1 MVDLNKALQNKKG
14 GIFIVSNI
22 ADKNAIDSAINQH
35 QLRQLL
41 DGKTEQEQSD
51 LLLKQITRS
60 DQLTCYSIN
69 TDIAFN
75 LDHFIAEVEKSAYQA
90 QSSSKDSTS
99 TDKDY
104 DPIFIISL
112 DENDREQYSAAIKDA
127 LISRNYTAY
136 IASIASGY
144 NSVAEA
150 QKKLRDGFFQALVNV
165 YRNPDN
171 KFQNFLDALRKS
183 HAPLISSGL
192 PSLNKA
198 LNGGL
203 DAQLYVLGAPS
214 SIGKT
219 TFALQLA
226 DHIAAQQNY
235 VLYFALEMSANQLY
249 AKTLNR
255 LSYIDSNYGVN
266 YSDELPTP
274 DVSTILHGSLK
285 KTWPKGSNTL
295 LILSKA
301 LEQSG
306 DLSQYKRIYDDYDLQ
321 RPTIS
326 QIKKYVTEFV
336 IHNPIKPVVI
346 IDYLQLIQSEPENSR
361 ETDKQRITNAIV
373 QLKALSRA
381 YHIPI
386 VVISSFNR
394 SAYNDVNADMTA
406 FKESGDIDYSAEVL
420 MTLNYDFSKTK
431 IDNVEGMHD
440 KGFKGKNVQQWL
452 NETKGD
458 VREAFNIAKRQT
470 TRYITLNILKNRF
483 GAIPAPTTLITKP
496 QHDIF
501 YAINSK
507 GKVEKPKADIKNLI
521 ALKDNRIIY
530 ADKQSNICNWSKNN

>member
-51 LLLKQITRS
+51 LLLKQFTRS

-226 DHIAAQQNY
+226 DHIAAQQDY

-440 KGFKGKNVQQWL
+440 KGFKGKTVQQWL

-530 ADKQSNICNWSKNN
+530 ADKQSNDM

>member
-1 MVDLNKALQNKKG
+1 M
-14 GIFIVSNI
+14 
-22 ADKNAIDSAINQH
+22 
-35 QLRQLL
+35 
-41 DGKTEQEQSD
+41 
-51 LLLKQITRS
+51 
-60 DQLTCYSIN
+60 
-69 TDIAFN
+69 
-75 LDHFIAEVEKSAYQA
+75 
-90 QSSSKDSTS
+90 
-99 TDKDY
+99 
-104 DPIFIISL
+104 
-112 DENDREQYSAAIKDA
+112 
-127 LISRNYTAY
+127 
-136 IASIASGY
+136 
-144 NSVAEA
+144 
-150 QKKLRDGFFQALVNV
+150 
-165 YRNPDN
+165 
-171 KFQNFLDALRKS
+171 
-183 HAPLISSGL
+183 
-192 PSLNKA
+192 
-198 LNGGL
+198 
-203 DAQLYVLGAPS
+203 
-214 SIGKT
+214 
-219 TFALQLA
+219 
-226 DHIAAQQNY
+226 
-235 VLYFALEMSANQLY
+235 
-249 AKTLNR
+249 
-255 LSYIDSNYGVN
+255 
-266 YSDELPTP
+266 
-274 DVSTILHGSLK
+274 
-285 KTWPKGSNTL
+285 
-295 LILSKA
+295 
-301 LEQSG
+301 
-306 DLSQYKRIYDDYDLQ
+306 
-321 RPTIS
+321 
-326 QIKKYVTEFV
+326 TEFV

-440 KGFKGKNVQQWL
+440 KGFKGKTVQQWL

-530 ADKQSNICNWSKNN
+530 ADKQSNDM

>member
-35 QLRQLL
+35 QLRQL

-90 QSSSKDSTS
+90 QGSSKDSTS
-99 TDKDY
+99 TDKNY
-104 DPIFIISL
+104 DPLFIISL
-112 DENDREQYSAAIKDA
+112 DENDKEQYSAAIKDA

-203 DAQLYVLGAPS
+203 DVQLYVLGAPS

-440 KGFKGKNVQQWL
+440 KGFKGKTVQQWL

>member
-1 MVDLNKALQNKKG
+1 MVDNVNRPLLNKKG
-14 GIFIVSNI
+14 GIFIVSTV
-22 ADKNAIDSAINQH
+22 ADKTAIDDAINNH
-35 QLRQLL
+35 QLKQL
-41 DGKTEQEQSD
+41 DGKPIQEQTD
-51 LLLKQITRS
+51 ILIDQYTRS
-60 DQLTCYSIN
+60 DQITCYSIN

-75 LDHFIAEVEKSAYQA
+75 LDHFIDEVEKSACQLR
-90 QSSSKDSTS
+90 SSSNNSTL
-99 TDKDY
+99 TDNEY

-112 DENDREQYSAAIKDA
+112 DEKDKEQYSAAIKDA

-144 NSVAEA
+144 SSVADA
-150 QKKLRDGFFQALVNV
+150 KKDLEDSFFDSLVNV

-171 KFQNFLDALRKS
+171 KFQNFLDSLRKP
-183 HAPLISSGL
+183 HAPLISTGL
-192 PSLNKA
+192 PSVDKA
-198 LNGGL
+198 LNEGL

-226 DHIAAQQNY
+226 DHIAAEQNY

-266 YSDELPTP
+266 YSDKLPKP
-274 DVSTILHGSLK
+274 NVSTIMHGSLK
-285 KTWPKGSNTL
+285 RTWPEDSNTL

-301 LEQSG
+301 LQQSG
-306 DLSQYKRIYDDYDLQ
+306 DLSQYKRIYDDCDLQ

-326 QIKKYVTEFV
+326 KIKGYVAEFV
-336 IHNPIKPVVI
+336 IHNPVKPVVI
-346 IDYLQLIQSEPENSR
+346 IDYLQLIQSEAENNR

-386 VVISSFNR
+386 IVISSFNR

-420 MTLNYDFSKTK
+420 MTLSYDFLRTK

-440 KGFKGKNVQQWL
+440 KGFKGKTIQQWL
-452 NETKGD
+452 NDTKGD
-458 VREAFNIAKRQT
+458 VREAFSIAKRQT
-470 TRYITLNILKNRF
+470 TRFITLNILKNRF

-501 YAINSK
+501 YAVNSK
-507 GKVEKPKADIKNLI
+507 GKTEKPIDDIKRVTT
-521 ALKDNRIIY
+521 LKNNRIIY
-530 ADKQSNICNWSKNN
+530 TNKSV